1 MSYSKDPMF
10 LRSIIMQHYDQPN
23 NKIEQKPDQ
32 SYTSYQNKSATCI
45 DDITVHIKLEDNKIF
60 DILFSGIGC
69 AISTSSTDIVSSLT
83 KNKSISES
91 LIIIENYLKMVDGQE
106 YDESLLDELIAF
118 YKINEQPNRL
128 RCAKIGVLAIYNC
141 LKEMNNNGN

>member
-23 NKIEQKPDQ
+23 NKIEHKPDQ
-32 SYTSYQNKSATCI
+32 PYISYQNKSATCI
-45 DDITVHIKLEDNKIF
+45 DDITVHIKMENNKIS
-60 DILFSGIGC
+60 DVLFSGIGC
-69 AISTSSTDIVSSLT
+69 AISTSSTDIVSSLI
-83 KNKSISES
+83 KNKTISES
-91 LIIIENYLKMVDGQE
+91 LIIIENYLKMIDGQE
-106 YDESLLDELIAF
+106 YDEELLDELIAF

>member
-23 NKIEQKPDQ
+23 NKVDNDVDK

-45 DDITVHIKLEDNKIF
+45 DDITIHIKLENDKIS

-69 AISTSSTDIVSSLT
+69 AISTSSTDIMSSFL
-83 KNKSISES
+83 KNKTTSES
-91 LIIIENYLKMVDGQE
+91 LKIIENYLKMIDGEE
-106 YDESLLDELIAF
+106 YDEEMLDELIAF

-141 LKEMNNNGN
+141 LKEMNKDGN